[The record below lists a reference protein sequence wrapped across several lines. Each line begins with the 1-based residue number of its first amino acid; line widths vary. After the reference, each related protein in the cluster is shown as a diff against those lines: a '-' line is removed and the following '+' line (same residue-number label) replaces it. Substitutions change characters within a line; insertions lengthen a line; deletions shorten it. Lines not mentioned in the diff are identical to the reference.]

1 MHKIHKHNAENIKA
15 NEVCNI
21 AKIQWLFRNRSSRL
35 RYDLE
40 AEGSP
45 NLTEING
52 KFIDVSNAEE
62 NK

>member
-1 MHKIHKHNAENIKA
+1 
-15 NEVCNI
+15 
-21 AKIQWLFRNRSSRL
+21 
-35 RYDLE
+35 LE

-62 NK
+62 NKWKKKNLCKAFI